1 MNTARSPSRNQHNT
15 NNNSMGS
22 TTTSRR
28 AKVASM
34 AQMDIS
40 SIPLTTKP
48 ITTRSASLP
57 GSTTAT
63 PTSNP
68 RGGQFS
74 HSSGNNNGPVI
85 GYSNKSSNSNNTAP
99 PPRLAS
105 VRVRSS
111 NSVATTASFRSSNG
125 TSNSNSNHTNSNRK
139 DGGSV
144 TSDDG
149 TVSEDSDLTRDD
161 ILHLLSGGQAGVA
174 GGISLPFDGSSR
186 HSNSTST
193 SKVGVVG
200 AGSGGSTGR
209 PRTGSSTVGYSSS
222 SNNGTTGA
230 KPVRM
235 AAGASIK
242 IDSVPSSSQSAVGT
256 SASGSTV
263 GSNPSSSLH
272 LGVGSLSRS
281 GSIRNGNH
289 GGNNSNNNNNNS
301 YTSGGGGDDASSAI
315 SVNSTV
321 STSTHLTTRSNK
333 GNISAAAAANAAA
346 NKQAEDSRR
355 AEEAARTKRKI
366 ADLEI
371 SNASLL
377 SINQSLETTV
387 RKQASRVQ
395 ELETRLQS

>member
-1 MNTARSPSRNQHNT
+1 
-15 NNNSMGS
+15 
-22 TTTSRR
+22 
-28 AKVASM
+28 M

-68 RGGQFS
+68 R
-74 HSSGNNNGPVI
+74 
-85 GYSNKSSNSNNTAP
+85 
-99 PPRLAS
+99 
-105 VRVRSS
+105 
-111 NSVATTASFRSSNG
+111 
-125 TSNSNSNHTNSNRK
+125 

-209 PRTGSSTVGYSSS
+209 PRTGEYGWIHT
-222 SNNGTTGA
+222 
-230 KPVRM
+230 
-235 AAGASIK
+235 
-242 IDSVPSSSQSAVGT
+242 D
-256 SASGSTV
+256 GS
-263 GSNPSSSLH
+263 
-272 LGVGSLSRS
+272 
-281 GSIRNGNH
+281 
-289 GGNNSNNNNNNS
+289 S

-346 NKQAEDSRR
+346 NKQAEDSRP
-355 AEEAARTKRKI
+355 
-366 ADLEI
+366 
-371 SNASLL
+371 SLL

-395 ELETRLQS
+395 ELETRLQSDDQVFKRLCFSIEQMICEAKQALDQATKSTGMRVFRFMKDDAEDQDDDDTQSVDQDQEEHGTSNRYSIEATRQYEDSTGQKLQNSNPNGENNRSSLASPLSN

>member
-1 MNTARSPSRNQHNT
+1 WAQ
-15 NNNSMGS
+15 

-48 ITTRSASLP
+48 ITTR
-57 GSTTAT
+57 G
-63 PTSNP
+63 
-68 RGGQFS
+68 
-74 HSSGNNNGPVI
+74 
-85 GYSNKSSNSNNTAP
+85 
-99 PPRLAS
+99 
-105 VRVRSS
+105 SS

-209 PRTGSSTVGYSSS
+209 PRTGEYGWIHCGHISVWINSWI
-222 SNNGTTGA
+222 
-230 KPVRM
+230 KPFILI
-235 AAGASIK
+235 ASRGWK
-242 IDSVPSSSQSAVGT
+242 S
-256 SASGSTV
+256 
-263 GSNPSSSLH
+263 H
-272 LGVGSLSRS
+272 
-281 GSIRNGNH
+281 
-289 GGNNSNNNNNNS
+289 NNNNNNS

-346 NKQAEDSRR
+346 NKQAEDSRP
-355 AEEAARTKRKI
+355 
-366 ADLEI
+366 
-371 SNASLL
+371 SLL

-395 ELETRLQS
+395 ELETRLQSDDQVFKRLCFSIEQMICEAKQALDQATKSTGMRVFRFMKCVKGIAETEESIRDDAEDQDDDDTQSVDQDQEEHGTSNRYSIEATRQYEDSTGQKLQNSNPNGENNRSSLASPLSNKKEKYPGTYSAPS